1 MPRSQASS
9 GGSSKPLEVD
19 PPERGNPDPP
29 LGPARS
35 SRLMP
40 TVIDAGDRLEANGFV
55 PEMSSSQQGQ
65 LNAHRLTSLVEQP
78 AKSELVINMK
88 TAKQLRLAEDS

>member
-1 MPRSQASS
+1 MPRSQALS
-9 GGSSKPLEVD
+9 GGLSKPLEVD
-19 PPERGNPDPP
+19 PPDRGNRDPP

-35 SRLMP
+35 SRVIP

-55 PEMSSSQQGQ
+55 PEMSSSRQGQ
-65 LNAHRLTSLVEQP
+65 FKAHRLTSLVEQP
-78 AKSELVINMK
+78 AKFELVINMK